1 MAILYIS
8 IFLLLYSIF
17 TNNEENNFDR
27 FVIAGVFLFLVV
39 SKVFVN
45 IWSLPDLDQYY
56 WGYKELSN
64 VDWKNIANHD
74 LAALKCPEIGFR
86 YILKIG
92 SWLGDFK
99 WSLLI
104 IAIVNTFAYVSL
116 AKKYSPYIMVSLIIF
131 LLGSVQSFFV
141 LRQHLAIAITIFSY
155 AYIINRDWKK
165 FCLLMILAF
174 SFHQTALVFIPVYF
188 IYGIKST
195 RILNIVLV
203 VLFAFLIITFTQLL
217 NNFATS
223 LQGYDGYIDSNESN
237 ITALLISAC
246 YLFTYI
252 FFLRENVYTQGF
264 ERLVFILLAI
274 NFMMLLSGYTFTGI
288 NRLLMYYSVANILTV
303 PITMIYI
310 ERSPIR
316 YAYCA
321 FVLLLLTYMF
331 YNGSNAEYIK
341 MI

>member
-1 MAILYIS
+1 MAWQWSAMSTGECSQCHERCFCVFFALS
-8 IFLLLYSIF
+8 LRGAGFHKSC
-17 TNNEENNFDR
+17 TND
-27 FVIAGVFLFLVV
+27 I
-39 SKVFVN
+39 
-45 IWSLPDLDQYY
+45 
-56 WGYKELSN
+56 
-64 VDWKNIANHD
+64 
-74 LAALKCPEIGFR
+74 
-86 YILKIG
+86 
-92 SWLGDFK
+92 
-99 WSLLI
+99 
-104 IAIVNTFAYVSL
+104 
-116 AKKYSPYIMVSLIIF
+116 
-131 LLGSVQSFFV
+131 
-141 LRQHLAIAITIFSY
+141 
-155 AYIINRDWKK
+155 
-165 FCLLMILAF
+165 
-174 SFHQTALVFIPVYF
+174 
-188 IYGIKST
+188 
-195 RILNIVLV
+195 
-203 VLFAFLIITFTQLL
+203 
-217 NNFATS
+217 
-223 LQGYDGYIDSNESN
+223 
-237 ITALLISAC
+237 AC